1 LRFDMTMDM
10 QGRCAP
16 DSGDL
21 RLAQTTEAGMKE
33 KAPLLVRA
41 LLVLDRVM
49 SALWRASVM
58 IRDEALWAWTS
69 QPDRERTNR
78 AIYGRLKTYLPGGVT
93 FEEGLFDWERAA
105 ITSSSFP
112 PSGRILLGAAGG
124 GRELAELCKMGY
136 EVVAFEPAPALA
148 ESARAVAFP
157 YPESKVIFAS
167 FADIVRAARNG
178 SGPLAPHVC
187 AREFHGVILG
197 WTSFSY
203 VGREERDAL
212 LKALR
217 VLAPRAPVLLSY
229 LVAGD
234 SSEGRQGRIRRWFRL
249 LLRLTGAPAL
259 AAPGDGFQ
267 PWMGFFQT
275 LTPEEV
281 RSLADRTG
289 YKPVYVKGPPAPHA
303 LFVPYP

>member
-1 LRFDMTMDM
+1 
-10 QGRCAP
+10 
-16 DSGDL
+16 
-21 RLAQTTEAGMKE
+21 MKE

-41 LLVLDRVM
+41 LLLLDRVM
-49 SALWRASVM
+49 SALWRASAM
-58 IRDEALWAWTS
+58 IRDETLWAWTS

-78 AIYGRLKTYLPGGVT
+78 AIYTRSKTYFPGGAT
-93 FEEGLFDWERAA
+93 FAEGLFDWERAA
-105 ITSSSFP
+105 ITSSFFP

-124 GRELAELCKMGY
+124 GRELAGLCKIGY
-136 EVVAFEPAPALA
+136 EVVAFEPTPALA
-148 ESARAVAFP
+148 EAARAVASP
-157 YPESKVIFAS
+157 YPESRVVFAS
-167 FADIVRAARNG
+167 FADIVLAARNG

-187 AREFHGVILG
+187 GREFHGVIFG

-203 VGREERDAL
+203 VWREERDAL

-217 VLAPRAPVLLSY
+217 VLAPRAPILISY
-229 LVAGD
+229 LGAGH
-234 SSEGRQGRIRRWFRL
+234 SSEGRLGRIRRWFRR
-249 LLRLTGAPAL
+249 LLRFTGAPAL

-281 RSLADRTG
+281 QSLADRTG
-289 YKPVYVKGPPAPHA
+289 YQPVYVKGPPTPHA